1 MASYSKINDFVLAEI
16 EMLLV
21 KIDHVIYIYIYVCM
35 DGWHLFKKKCFCNP
49 GAGPLLNILNYSKCF
64 ELEP

>member
-21 KIDHVIYIYIYVCM
+21 KIDHVIYIYICM
-35 DGWHLFKKKCFCNP
+35 YGRLASFQKKMFLQSWC
-49 GAGPLLNILNYSKCF
+49 GAASKYP
-64 ELEP
+64 ELQ